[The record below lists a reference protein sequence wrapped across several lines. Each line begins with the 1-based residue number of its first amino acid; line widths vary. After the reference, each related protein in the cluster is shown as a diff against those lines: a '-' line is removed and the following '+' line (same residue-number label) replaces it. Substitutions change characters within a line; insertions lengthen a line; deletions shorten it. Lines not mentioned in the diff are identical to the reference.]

1 MSLQLIM
8 GSSGSGK
15 SYTLYQEVIQK
26 SMEYENGNYLI
37 IVPEQFTMQT
47 QKDLV
52 SMHPAHGIMN
62 IDVLSFLRLAYRVF
76 DELGG
81 NDRIILED
89 TGKSMILRKV
99 VEQKKEQLN
108 IFQSN
113 VKKTGF
119 IGELKSILSEVYQ
132 YSIKPDQ
139 LEKMAEVTHHKPM
152 LTNKLKDLLTIYN
165 GFNDFL
171 KDKYITAEEI
181 LDVLAGYVSRSRLIQ
196 NSTICLDGFTGFTPS
211 QYKLI
216 TELLKSARKV
226 IVTVTIDPRENGE
239 VLDEDFKLFHLSKK
253 TIIRLKEIG
262 KQEGILVDKDI
273 YVGDPGSP
281 YRFKESKALRFLEHN
296 LFRYPSDIYNEEQED
311 IHIHTG
317 KNPKREVEFVIRQI
331 QKLIREENYRYKDI
345 AIVTGDIS
353 TYGRIIDKEFKS
365 AGIAAFIDYKRDITG
380 NPFVEF
386 IRAVID
392 VIARDYSYESMFR
405 YLRCGMV
412 DIREEDIDYIENYVL
427 ALGIRGSKK
436 WGEEWIRVY
445 PSKSPLDLERT
456 NRIRNQ
462 IYEELKEVK
471 EVLSEKEATVAR
483 YSTGLYEFIVK
494 QRISDKLD
502 QYIERFSKEGDILL
516 AKEFGQVYPVVMEL
530 LDRCVELLGEEV
542 ITLKEYEEILISG
555 FEEAKVGLI
564 PPGIDQVVV
573 GDIERTRLKDIKAL
587 FFVGVNDG
595 IIPKVTSGGGI
606 ISDME
611 RQLLLDNHME
621 LAPTKKQR
629 AYTEKFYLY
638 LNLTKPQNK
647 LYLSFSNVNSEGKSL
662 RPSYLI
668 HKIMKMYPEMVI
680 WNEDRDKEDLSY
692 ILGTGNGIP
701 YLREGLRDYTRK
713 GMSDEWKE
721 LYSWFYRQE
730 EKQKELK
737 SLIDGAFYT
746 NEELGLT
753 KAVAHAL
760 YGNEMSN
767 NVTRLERYAAC
778 AYAHFMDYGLELVER
793 QEYHIAVLD
802 MGNIFHNALDL
813 FSQKLKRS
821 EYNWHTVTEEARD
834 SFITQSV
841 AEATIEYGNTI
852 LKSSKRNEYII
863 HRVERI
869 MKRTVWA
876 LCQHIRKGVFEPDSF
891 ELQFSYMDNLEAV
904 NIPLSDSEW
913 MNLKG
918 RIDRLDTYEDEDH
931 VYVKV
936 IDYKS
941 GDKSL
946 DVLSF
951 YYGLQLQLVVYL
963 GAAME
968 ITRKKNPDKIVIPAG
983 IFYYHID
990 DPVVDKS
997 MEGNIE
1003 ESILNQ
1009 LKMDGLVN
1017 DDISVAGLMD
1027 LTLMNEEGKGR
1038 ASAKSGVIPVEI
1050 NKDGFPTKRSNLAS
1064 VEQFDAMNRYVRKKI
1079 AGLGKEIIDGATK
1092 INPYKLKQ
1100 RTACDYCQ
1108 YGGIC
1113 GFDTKLPGNTYRTLK
1128 LFDKDEVW
1136 EKLLSDEKRGVE

>member
-1 MSLQLIM
+1 MSLQLIL

-15 SYTLYQEVIQK
+15 SYTLYQEVVEK
-26 SMEYENGNYLI
+26 SMKHENGNYLI

-52 SMHPAHGIMN
+52 GMHPAHGIMN

-89 TGKSMILRKV
+89 TGKSMVLRKI

-113 VKKTGF
+113 VKKSGF
-119 IGELKSILSEVYQ
+119 IGELKSILSEIYQ
-132 YSIKPDQ
+132 YSVKPDE
-139 LEKMAEVTHHKPM
+139 LEKMMEKTSHKPM
-152 LTNKLKDLLTIYN
+152 LTNKLQDLQIIYN
-165 GFNDFL
+165 GFEDFM
-171 KDKYITAEEI
+171 KDKYITAEEV
-181 LDVLAGYVSRSRLIQ
+181 LDVLAEYVSRSELIR

-216 TELLKSARKV
+216 TMLLKYAKKV

-239 VLDEDFKLFHLSKK
+239 ELDEEFKLFHLSKK
-253 TIIRLKEIG
+253 TIIKLKEIG
-262 KQEGILVDKDI
+262 KQEGIQIDKDI
-273 YVGDPGSP
+273 YVGDSMSP
-281 YRFKESKALRFLEHN
+281 YRFKDSKSLRFLEHN
-296 LFRYPSDIYNEEQED
+296 LFRYPSDTYNEEQDD
-311 IHIHTG
+311 IHIHMG
-317 KNPKREVEFVIRQI
+317 RDPQGEVEFVIRQI
-331 QKLIREENYRYKDI
+331 QRLIREENYRYKDI
-345 AIVTGDIS
+345 AIVTGDIE
-353 TYGRIIDKEFKS
+353 TYGRIIDKEFKM
-365 AGIAAFIDYKRDITG
+365 AGIAGFIDYKREILG

-386 IRAVID
+386 IRATLEIVEK
-392 VIARDYSYESMFR
+392 DYSYESMFR

-412 DIREEDIDYIENYVL
+412 DILEEDVDYIENYVI
-427 ALGIRGSKK
+427 ALGVRGSKR
-436 WGEEWIRVY
+436 WSEEWKGVY
-445 PSKSPLDLERT
+445 PTKTPLDLGRI
-456 NRIRNQ
+456 NRIRSQ
-462 IYEELKEVK
+462 INEELKEVK
-471 EVLSEKEATVAR
+471 GVLSKKESTVLQ
-483 YSTGLYEFIVK
+483 YSTGLYEFIVRQK
-494 QRISDKLD
+494 IADKLER
-502 QYIERFSKEGDILL
+502 YIEDFQQKGEILL

-530 LDRCVELLGEEV
+530 LDKCVELLGDEV
-542 ITLKEYEEILISG
+542 VTLKEYEEILISG
-555 FEEAKVGLI
+555 LEEAKVGLI

-595 IIPKVTSGGGI
+595 IIPKSNHGGGI

-611 RQLLLDNHME
+611 RQLLLDHHME
-621 LAPTKKQR
+621 LAPTRKQR

-647 LYLSFSNVNSEGKSL
+647 LYLSFSKVNSEGKTL
-662 RPSYLI
+662 RPSYLV
-668 HKIMKMYPEMVI
+668 HKIMKMYGKLTI
-680 WNEDRDKEDLSY
+680 QDEDKNTKDLSY
-692 ILGTGNGIP
+692 ILGIKDGIT
-701 YLREGLRDYTRK
+701 YLSEGLRNYTK
-713 GMSDEWKE
+713 EEVTDEWRE
-721 LYSWFYRQE
+721 LYSWYCRQK
-730 EKQKELK
+730 EKQRELK
-737 SLIDGAFYT
+737 VLIDGAFYS

-778 AYAHFMDYGLELVER
+778 AYAHFMDYGLELMER
-793 QEYHIAVLD
+793 QEYKIAVLD
-802 MGNIFHNALDL
+802 LGNIFHNALDL
-813 FSQKLKRS
+813 FSEKLRQS
-821 EYNWHTVTEEARD
+821 QYNWHTVTEETRD
-834 SFITQSV
+834 AFISQSV
-841 AEATIEYGNTI
+841 EEATLEYGNTI

-876 LCQHIRKGVFEPDSF
+876 LCEHIRKGVFEPDSF
-891 ELQFSYMDNLEAV
+891 ELQFSYMDNLESV
-904 NIPLSDSEW
+904 NILLSDDEW
-913 MNLKG
+913 MNLRG
-918 RIDRLDTYEDEDH
+918 RIDRLDTYEDEEH

-946 DVLSF
+946 DMLSF

-968 ITRKKNPDKIVIPAG
+968 ITKKKHPDKIVIPAG

-990 DPVVDKS
+990 DPIIDKKIG
-997 MEGNIE
+997 GNIE

-1017 DDISVAGLMD
+1017 DDMTVAGLMD
-1027 LTLMNEEGKGR
+1027 STLVNEEGEAKG
-1038 ASAKSGVIPVEI
+1038 STKSMVIPVEI
-1050 NKDGFPTKRSNLAS
+1050 NKDGFPTKRSSLAS
-1064 VEQFDAMNRYVRKKI
+1064 MDQFNTMNQYVRKKI
-1079 AGLGKEIIDGATK
+1079 AGLGKEIIDGVTK

-1100 RTACDYCQ
+1100 KTACDYCK
-1108 YGGIC
+1108 YKGIC
-1113 GFDTKLPGNTYRTLK
+1113 GFDTKLPGNSYRNLK
-1128 LFDKDEVW
+1128 LFDKDELW
-1136 EKLLSDEKRGVE
+1136 EKLE